1 MGGFNIFKLYK
12 MPPNNAKCPS
22 HLQDVLNIL
31 PEKNEGNRHV
41 INVYTLD
48 DCVSI
53 MFSDEQEMRIWL
65 SELLDNQKGRS
76 EDGRVPRPNYEQMW
90 QVRKCRKKIH
100 ETNYQQL

>member
-1 MGGFNIFKLYK
+1 M
-12 MPPNNAKCPS
+12 
-22 HLQDVLNIL
+22 LNIL

-90 QVRKCRKKIH
+90 QVRNSMICGHHMICCLLENLFLARFVW
-100 ETNYQQL
+100 ELWME

>member
-1 MGGFNIFKLYK
+1 MTIHDII
-12 MPPNNAKCPS
+12 S

-31 PEKNEGNRHV
+31 PEKNDGNRHV

-53 MFSDEQEMRIWL
+53 MFSDEQEMKIWL

-90 QVRKCRKKIH
+90 QVC
-100 ETNYQQL
+100 T